1 MDPRFRDY
9 YERELRHLAES
20 CGEFAAD
27 FPKIAG
33 RLGLEGFI
41 KEFQCPDPY
50 VERLLEGF
58 AYMAARVQLKVDAE
72 YPQFTQHLLE
82 MVYPDYLAPTPSIG
96 IARFQP
102 DMSQGSLADGIPIPR
117 GTRLKSGLG
126 HTVQTACQYQTC
138 HALRLWPIEIAEVRY
153 LSSSGEV
160 AQLAVPHA
168 NQARAALRLR
178 LRLTLGEQF
187 SKLPLDELTFYLRGG
202 DPVAMR
208 LYEQLFCNATWVVA
222 QATGGAKGRWQVL
235 AAADAIRPVGFED
248 DEALLPPSPRSFQ
261 GYRLIREYFAFPDR
275 FMFVTLT
282 GLAAAVRECTAPAFE
297 IVVLFDSS
305 FAMLE
310 EAVDKSRFELFCT
323 PVINLFPL
331 RADRIHLTDASH
343 EHHLVPDRTR
353 PLDIEVFSVSEVEGF
368 SGGSVAERT
377 FLPFYACNDA
387 DSEQAQPAYYA
398 LHRQP
403 RMLSTLQ
410 RARGAR
416 SSYVGSEVFISL
428 VDAEGGP
435 YRSNLRQLGVSA
447 LCTNRDLPLLM
458 PVGSG
463 ETDLALAT
471 GEPVSSIRFIAGP
484 TEPRASTARREVA
497 WRLISHLSLNYLSL
511 CDDDKRRGAAA
522 LRELLE
528 LYGALGDPIVRGHIK
543 GVIGIASKPVHRRLP
558 VAGPVSVARGLEV
571 TFLIDETPF
580 TGAGSFL
587 LGAVL
592 EQFFARYVSINSFC
606 EALMTT
612 TGRGEVKRWP
622 ARLGQRQIV

>member
-82 MVYPDYLAPTPSIG
+82 MVYPDYLAPTPSLG
-96 IARFQP
+96 IVRFQP
-102 DMSQGSLADGIPIPR
+102 DMSQGSLADGIAIPR
-117 GTRLKSGLG
+117 GSRLQSGVG
-126 HTVQTACQYQTC
+126 HKVQTACQYQTA
-138 HALRLWPIEIAEVRY
+138 HALTLWPIQVTEARY

-160 AQLAVPHA
+160 AQLNVPYA

-178 LRLTLGEQF
+178 LRLTLGESF
-187 SKLPLDELTFYLRGG
+187 SKLPLDSLTLYLRGG
-202 DPVAMR
+202 DQVAMR
-208 LYEQLFCNATWVVA
+208 LYEQLFCNATRVVA
-222 QATGGAKGRWQVL
+222 QGTGITAGARQVIS
-235 AAADAIRPVGFED
+235 AAESLRPAGFED
-248 DEALLPPSPRSFQ
+248 GEALFPPSPRSFQ
-261 GYRLIREYFAFPDR
+261 GYRLLREYFAFPER
-275 FMFVTLT
+275 FMFVTVA
-282 GLAAAVRECTAPAFE
+282 GLGAAVRACAAQELE
-297 IVVLFDSS
+297 ILVLFDKA
-305 FAMLE
+305 FALLE

-323 PVINLFPL
+323 PVINLFPV
-331 RADRIHLTDASH
+331 RADRIHLSEASH
-343 EHHLVPDRTR
+343 EHHLVPDRSR
-353 PLDIEVFSVSEVEGF
+353 PLDLEVFSVSEVLGYDV
-368 SGGSVAERT
+368 GSVAEKT

-387 DSEQAQPAYYA
+387 DSERGQPAYYA
-398 LHRQP
+398 LHREP
-403 RMLSTLQ
+403 RMLSTAQ

-428 VDAEGGP
+428 VDADDGP
-435 YRSNLRQLGVSA
+435 YRSSLRQLGVSA

-458 PVGSG
+458 PVGG
-463 ETDLALAT
+463 GDTDLTLAT
-471 GEPVSSIRFIAGP
+471 GTPVSSIRFVAGP
-484 TEPRASTARREVA
+484 TEPRASTARREIA

-511 CDDDKRRGAAA
+511 CDDDKRRGAAT
-522 LRELLE
+522 LRELLD
-528 LYGALGDPIVRGHIK
+528 LYGALGDPIVQGHVK
-543 GVIGIASKPVHRRLP
+543 GIIGIASEPIHRRLP

-571 TFLIDETPF
+571 TVSLDETPF
-580 TGAGSFL
+580 TGSGPFL
-587 LGAVL
+587 MAAVL

-606 EALMTT
+606 EAVMTT
-612 TGRGEVKRWP
+612 TARGEVKRWP
-622 ARLGQRQIV
+622 ARLGRRHLI